1 MEDLVEIIN
10 PDDKDYYNG
19 RLYIVSVWCGTGYV
33 LDQFKVYSDDNM
45 EAILEKVVAYAEE
58 HNQDI
63 LLDPAEV
70 YENVRNDFSAE
81 YQEYIEE
88 NSYGD
93 EDTFIAD
100 YLELMYI
107 DATMEGASQPYYI
120 RTENLRIKEIK

>member
-1 MEDLVEIIN
+1 MEDLAEIVN

-19 RLYIVSVWCGTGYV
+19 KLYVVSVWCGVGYV
-33 LDQFKVYSDDNM
+33 LDQFKVYGDDNM

-63 LLDPAEV
+63 LLNPDEV
-70 YENVRNDFSAE
+70 MEEVDRDFSAE
-81 YQEYIEE
+81 YQEYLEE
-88 NSYGD
+88 NPYGD
-93 EDTFIAD
+93 EVSFATD
-100 YLELMYI
+100 YLELLYV

>member
-1 MEDLVEIIN
+1 MEDLIEIVN
-10 PDDKDYYNG
+10 PDEKDFYDD
-19 RLYIVSVWCGTGYV
+19 RLYVVSIWCGAGYV
-33 LDQFKVYSDDNM
+33 LDQFKVYGDDNM

-63 LLDPAEV
+63 LLDPDEV
-70 YENVRNDFSAE
+70 YESVRNDFSEE

-107 DATMEGASQPYYI
+107 DATGEGASQPYYI
-120 RTENLRIKEIK
+120 RTENLRIEEIK